1 MVAHSLGYTRSHI
14 GTVSLYSEVP
24 AFSIRQSMQCLP
36 QPEKYHRCHCS
47 MHTHTEIA
55 SVVTRMVPTATSNT
69 RMVRP
74 LLCHMTH
81 GTNSN
86 WPIEP
91 VSNEPGINPL
101 SQFQNSIHNS
111 QPALTTSLTSL
122 ICGTES
128 SQLAL
133 SFSQ

>member
-1 MVAHSLGYTRSHI
+1 MPNLLSLKNTR
-14 GTVSLYSEVP
+14 
-24 AFSIRQSMQCLP
+24 R
-36 QPEKYHRCHCS
+36 HCS

-101 SQFQNSIHNS
+101 SRFQNSIHNS

-128 SQLAL
+128 GQLAL